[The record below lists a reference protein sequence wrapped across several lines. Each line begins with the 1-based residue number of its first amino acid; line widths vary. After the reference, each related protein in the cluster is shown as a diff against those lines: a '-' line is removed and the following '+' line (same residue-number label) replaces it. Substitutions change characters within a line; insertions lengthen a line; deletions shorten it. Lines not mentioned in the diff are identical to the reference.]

1 MSNIWFPLPVALFL
15 RRVVN
20 IISTLSITHHYLFPF
35 PPRPT
40 IADNNAEYR
49 PSPSFS
55 RVGRDLQCRDGRPRQ
70 VAERNVWVTV
80 VENGLLDRILH
91 GMNFLPKPPLD
102 PTFFFLYIASRKL
115 SIPWF
120 HWPAQLSL
128 FRESTY
134 NYVEQVN
141 DSKNTP
147 FPEPNSNSNPR
158 EPQEPPDPVDRAR
171 EEREDVDK
179 IHRLIQNPVL
189 YNPLRAPRYPIV
201 LCHGAPLANHD

>member
-102 PTFFFLYIASRKL
+102 PTFFFVH
-115 SIPWF
+115 SIEKAVHTSVSLARATLALPRV
-120 HWPAQLSL
+120 HLQLCG
-128 FRESTY
+128 TG
-134 NYVEQVN
+134 Q
-141 DSKNTP
+141 
-147 FPEPNSNSNPR
+147 
-158 EPQEPPDPVDRAR
+158 
-171 EEREDVDK
+171 
-179 IHRLIQNPVL
+179 RLEKYRFSGTQF
-189 YNPLRAPRYPIV
+189 
-201 LCHGAPLANHD
+201 